1 MKDKLIFIQTISP
14 WAGVAFRIVLIIFIS
29 IILERTLRF
38 LIGRF
43 TKRSAELMKVDKTK
57 YVFLKHVVTAVIY
70 LFATIAIIYSIP
82 TFRTFAVSLF
92 AGAGILA
99 AILGFA
105 SQAAFANIISGVF
118 MVVSRPFKV
127 GDRIEIGK
135 DYEGIVEDITLRHT
149 VIRSFEN
156 KRIIMPNS
164 KISAETIVNNNLYD
178 DRIRRYI
185 DFSIDYSSDIDL
197 AMQLM
202 RTICEAHPLAIDG
215 RTLEEIENKLPIVG
229 VRLVGF
235 GESEMKLRAYVW
247 ASNPAEAFDL
257 HTELNVLIK
266 KGFDQQNVSIPF
278 PQRVISYRYDQND
291 LKNNPETT

>member
-1 MKDKLIFIQTISP
+1 MKDKLIIIQSITPFASI
-14 WAGVAFRIVLIIFIS
+14 AFRIVMIVLIS

-43 TKRSAELMKVDKTK
+43 TRRSAELMNIDQTR
-57 YVFLKHVVTAVIY
+57 YVFLKHVVTATIY
-70 LFATIAIIYSIP
+70 LFSSIAIIYAIP
-82 TFRTFAVSLF
+82 AFRTFAVSLF

-135 DYEGIVEDITLRHT
+135 DYTGIVEDITLRHT
-149 VIRSFEN
+149 VIRNFEN

-164 KISAETIVNNNLYD
+164 KISAETIINNNLFD
-178 DRIRRYI
+178 DRIRRYV
-185 DFSIDYSSDIDL
+185 DFSIDYSSDIDK

-202 RTICEAHPLAIDG
+202 RVVCEAHPLTIDG
-215 RTLEEIENKLPIVG
+215 RLKDEIEKNLPIVE
-229 VRLVGF
+229 VKLIGF

-247 ASNPAEAFDL
+247 AANPIDAFEL

-266 KGFDQQNVSIPF
+266 KGFDNQNVSIPF

-291 LKNNPETT
+291 LKDNQEKT

>member
-1 MKDKLIFIQTISP
+1 MKDKLIVIQSIST
-14 WAGVAFRIVLIIFIS
+14 WGTVAFRIAMIILIS

-43 TKRSAELMKVDKTK
+43 TKRSAELMNVDKTK

-70 LFATIAIIYSIP
+70 LFTAIAIIYSIP

-92 AGAGILA
+92 AGAGIIA
-99 AILGFA
+99 AIIGFA

-118 MVVSRPFKV
+118 MVMSRPFKV

-135 DYEGIVEDITLRHT
+135 DYVGIVEDITLRHT
-149 VIRSFEN
+149 VIRNYEN

-185 DFSIDYSSDIDL
+185 DFSIDYSSDIDK

-202 RTICEAHPLAIDG
+202 RDICESHPLTIDG
-215 RTLEEIENKLPIVG
+215 RTTEDIANQLPIVE
-229 VRLVGF
+229 VRLIGF

-247 ASNPAEAFDL
+247 AANPINAFNL

-266 KGFDQQNVSIPF
+266 KGFDEQQVSIPF

-291 LKNNPETT
+291 FKNNPETP